1 MYAVGFMR
9 KLRELQTAG
18 SSREQSSR
26 HCLQAL
32 YAQCAAPEKT
42 NSLSN
47 KHTAHQKDIPA
58 RLGTIPP
65 TSNVTYTRFFW
76 V

>member
-9 KLRELQTAG
+9 KLRELRTAE

-32 YAQCAAPEKT
+32 YAQFAALGKT
-42 NSLSN
+42 SSVSS
-47 KHTAHQKDIPA
+47 D
-58 RLGTIPP
+58 
-65 TSNVTYTRFFW
+65 S
-76 V
+76 